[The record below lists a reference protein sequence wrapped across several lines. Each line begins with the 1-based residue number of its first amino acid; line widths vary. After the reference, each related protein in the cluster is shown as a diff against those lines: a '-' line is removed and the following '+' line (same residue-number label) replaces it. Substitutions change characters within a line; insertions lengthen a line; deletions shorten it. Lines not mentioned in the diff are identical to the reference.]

1 MKRITVGQ
9 LFDGQLC
16 LKDEFNYDSYQPPAT
31 IIIENAL
38 NAILDV
44 KGKHPIVMKA
54 PAGYS
59 ECDYCLVVSARSDR
73 QAQGISNKV
82 INVLSE
88 LGCQPDSVEGLDAGQ
103 WVLLDY
109 GDVVIHVFYE
119 PVREHYDIEGLW
131 ETEQKFEVMEG
142 E

>member
-1 MKRITVGQ
+1 MKRINLGQ

-16 LKDEFNYDSYQPPAT
+16 LKEETEYTNYQPPAT
-31 IIIENAL
+31 VIIENAL

-44 KGKHPIVMKA
+44 KGKHPVVIKA
-54 PAGYS
+54 PDSYA

-82 INVLSE
+82 IANLRE
-88 LGCQPDSVEGLDAGQ
+88 LGCKPEAIEGLDTGQ

-109 GDVVIHVFYE
+109 GNVVIHVMYE
-119 PVREHYDIEGLW
+119 PMREHYDLEGLW
-131 ETEQKFEVMEG
+131 ETPQKYEVLEK
-142 E
+142 